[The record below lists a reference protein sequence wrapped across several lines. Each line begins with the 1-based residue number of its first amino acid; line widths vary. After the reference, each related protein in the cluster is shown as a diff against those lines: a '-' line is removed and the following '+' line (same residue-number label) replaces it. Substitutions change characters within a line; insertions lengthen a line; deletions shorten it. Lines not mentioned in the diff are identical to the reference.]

1 MLHRLLP
8 ARAADSSDGG
18 ASTQAVGGAA
28 ENRSLQNRSSKVERP
43 SFFIDFEASGIAPES
58 YPIEVAVVSSK
69 TSFSS
74 LIKPARYWTHW
85 SFDAQDM
92 HGLTQDQL
100 HQEGD
105 TPAAVARNM
114 NQLFSGQV
122 LCSDSPQDGFWLD
135 VLYEAADLI
144 PTFKLKPLEVFVGR
158 EVASEIYRRLPT
170 TKRHRTLNDATALM
184 NACRA
189 FFKD

>member
-1 MLHRLLP
+1 M
-8 ARAADSSDGG
+8 
-18 ASTQAVGGAA
+18 
-28 ENRSLQNRSSKVERP
+28 ERP
-43 SFFIDFEASGIAPES
+43 CFFIDFEASGIAPDS
-58 YPIEVAVVSSK
+58 YPIEVAVVSSD
-69 TSFSS
+69 TTFSS
-74 LIKPARYWTHW
+74 LIKPVRYWTHW

-114 NQLFSGQV
+114 NPLFSGQV
-122 LCSDSPQDGFWLD
+122 LCSDSPQDGFWLN

-144 PTFKLKPLEVFVGR
+144 PTFELKPLEVFVGR
-158 EVASEIYRRLPT
+158 QAASDIYRLLPT
-170 TKRHRTLNDATALM
+170 TRHHRASNDAIALM

-189 FFKD
+189 FFEA

>member
-1 MLHRLLP
+1 M
-8 ARAADSSDGG
+8 
-18 ASTQAVGGAA
+18 
-28 ENRSLQNRSSKVERP
+28 ERP
-43 SFFIDFEASGIAPES
+43 SFFIDFEASGIAPDS
-58 YPIEVAVVSSK
+58 YPIEVAVVSNE
-69 TSFSS
+69 TWFSS

-105 TPAAVARNM
+105 TPVVVARNM

-122 LCSDSPQDGFWLD
+122 LCSDSSQDSFWFD
-135 VLYEAADLI
+135 VLFEAADLL
-144 PTFKLKPLEVFVGR
+144 PTFELKPLEVFVGR
-158 EVASEIYRRLPT
+158 EAASEIYRRLPT
-170 TKRHRTLNDATALM
+170 TRHHRASNDATALM

-189 FFKD
+189 FFEA